1 MGRAT
6 ATTHRGTRHAA
17 SAIAD
22 LPAIAAYPR
31 DAAAE
36 ILARIPAPAEHVVLP
51 DEAALATL
59 LETAFFAT
67 LTDDEG
73 RPTLFRLA
81 FGPAGND
88 EHGPAVEA
96 AITPRPFTTDAVR
109 RLAPA
114 AETTDAAL
122 AVSAD
127 GEGLVLR
134 GLILPTPSDTGPQ
147 PGPGLE
153 VAGRGRG
160 VIEVSVGG
168 QRIASYVRGNL
179 RLYEQHIHEAG
190 LLRVVERM
198 APRVAG
204 VAPHV
209 ELRTILR
216 VADTMA
222 RLDHGGTLLVVPE
235 GPYEEVAGLR
245 PAPRYALQGDG
256 RQLLADAV
264 ARFRTRNGSA
274 AREERRAAFEE
285 IDFDRWEQDRIA
297 DRQARRRLDESIR
310 LVAGLTAVDG
320 AVALTAD
327 LELLAF
333 GAMID
338 VVPDPAP
345 TKVVSVDP
353 FSPVERRLVP
363 PQSFG
368 GARHQSAIAFCRQQR
383 DGALA
388 FVASQD
394 GTLTFFLRSPDEV
407 IALRPLDLSAV
418 R

>member
-1 MGRAT
+1 VRPETG
-6 ATTHRGTRHAA
+6 HAA
-17 SAIAD
+17 GVIAD
-22 LPAIAAYPR
+22 SPAIAGSPAIAVYPR

-36 ILARIPAPAEHVVLP
+36 ILARIPVPAAPVELP

-73 RPTLFRLA
+73 RPTLFRIL
-81 FGPAGND
+81 FGPTLQGDGA
-88 EHGPAVEA
+88 PAVEA
-96 AITPRPFTTDAVR
+96 AITPRPFTVDAVR

-114 AETTDAAL
+114 AENTDAAL
-122 AVSAD
+122 AVCV
-127 GEGLVLR
+127 EGDRLVLR
-134 GLILPTPSDTGPQ
+134 GLILPTPSDTGPL
-147 PGPGLE
+147 PGPGLQI
-153 VAGRGRG
+153 AGRGRG
-160 VIEVSVGG
+160 TVEVSVGG

-216 VADTMA
+216 LVDAMA
-222 RLDHGGTLLVVPE
+222 GLDHGGTLLVVPD
-235 GPYEEVAGLR
+235 GPYEEIAGLR
-245 PAPRYALQGDG
+245 PSPRYALQGEG
-256 RQLLADAV
+256 RTFLGAAV
-264 ARFRTRNGSA
+264 ETFRAHNGLA
-274 AREERRAAFEE
+274 AREQRRAAFEE

-297 DRQARRRLDESIR
+297 DRQARRTLDESVR

-320 AVALTAD
+320 AVVMTAD

-353 FSPVERRLVP
+353 FSPVDRRLVP

-394 GTLTFFLRSPDEV
+394 GTLTFFLRSPDDV

>member
-1 MGRAT
+1 
-6 ATTHRGTRHAA
+6 
-17 SAIAD
+17 
-22 LPAIAAYPR
+22 
-31 DAAAE
+31 
-36 ILARIPAPAEHVVLP
+36 VLP

-81 FGPAGND
+81 FGPAGD
-88 EHGPAVEA
+88 DQHAPAVEA
-96 AITPRPFTTDAVR
+96 AITPRPFTVDAVR

-114 AETTDAAL
+114 AESTDAAL
-122 AVSAD
+122 VVHAEGA
-127 GEGLVLR
+127 GLVLR
-134 GLILPTPSDTGPQ
+134 GLLLPTPSDTGPQ
-147 PGPGLE
+147 PTAGLQI
-153 VAGRGRG
+153 AGRGRG
-160 VIEVSVGG
+160 AIEISVGG

-190 LLRVVERM
+190 LLRVVERL

-216 VADTMA
+216 VADAMA
-222 RLDHGGTLLVVPE
+222 GLDHGGTLLIVPD
-235 GPYEEVAGLR
+235 GPYEAITGLR
-245 PAPRYALQGDG
+245 PAPRYPLQAHG
-256 RQLLADAV
+256 RYFLADGV
-264 ARFRTRNGSA
+264 AAYRTHNGSA
-274 AREERRAAFEE
+274 AREERRAAFAE
-285 IDFDRWEQDRIA
+285 IDFDRWEADRLQ
-297 DRQARRRLDESIR
+297 DRQARRTAEAAVRL
-310 LVAGLTAVDG
+310 LAGMTAVDG
-320 AVALTAD
+320 AVVMTAD
-327 LELLAF
+327 LEVLAF

-368 GARHQSAIAFCRQQR
+368 GARHQSAIAFCRQQQ

-394 GTLTFFLRSPDEV
+394 GTLTFFLRSPDDV

>member
-1 MGRAT
+1 MLPR
-6 ATTHRGTRHAA
+6 
-17 SAIAD
+17 AIAD
-22 LPAIAAYPR
+22 TPAIAAYPR

-36 ILARIPAPAEHVVLP
+36 ILARIPAPAASVVLP

-81 FGPAGND
+81 YGPAV
-88 EHGPAVEA
+88 HGDHAPAVEA
-96 AITPRPFTTDAVR
+96 AITPRPFTVDAVR

-114 AETTDAAL
+114 AESTDSAL
-122 AVSAD
+122 AVCTD
-127 GEGLVLR
+127 GDGLVLR
-134 GLILPTPSDTGPQ
+134 GLLLATPSDLGPQ
-147 PGPGLE
+147 PPPGLQI
-153 VAGRGRG
+153 AGRGRG
-160 VIEVSVGG
+160 AIEISVGG

-190 LLRVVERM
+190 LLRVVERL

-209 ELRTILR
+209 EVRTILR

-222 RLDHGGTLLVVPE
+222 GLDHGGTLLVVPE
-235 GPYEEVAGLR
+235 GPYEQIDGMR
-245 PAPRYALQGDG
+245 PSPRYPLQDG
-256 RQLLADAV
+256 GRSFLADAV
-264 ARFRTRNGSA
+264 AAYRAHNGAA
-274 AREERRAAFEE
+274 AREERRAAFAE
-285 IDFDRWEQDRIA
+285 IDFDRWEQDRLA
-297 DRQARRRLDESIR
+297 DRQARRTLDESLR

-320 AVALTAD
+320 AVVMTAD

-394 GTLTFFLRSPDEV
+394 GTLTFFLRSPDDV